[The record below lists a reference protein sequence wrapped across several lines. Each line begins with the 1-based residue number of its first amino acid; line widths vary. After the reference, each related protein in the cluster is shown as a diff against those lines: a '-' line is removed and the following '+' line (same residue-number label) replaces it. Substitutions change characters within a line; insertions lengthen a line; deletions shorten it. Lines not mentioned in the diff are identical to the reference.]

1 MDIITILFPFLI
13 VFGMFFSV
21 GTMKVDIMM
30 ILFSVLILF
39 HERLAVEPMC
49 VCVCVLF
56 LALSSLLE
64 KAFCP
69 LS

>member
-21 GTMKVDIMM
+21 GTMKVDSMM
-30 ILFSVLILF
+30 ILFSVLTLF

-49 VCVCVLF
+49 VIF
-56 LALSSLLE
+56 GTFFAS
-64 KAFCP
+64 
-69 LS
+69 